1 MRILKSVIDMIDSLV
16 SAQPPETGG
25 IIGSTNG
32 ELIDKVVMDVP
43 ESPGEYMCYY
53 APNVDFLNENIEIW
67 QNKGIE
73 FKGVFHTHFVGVE
86 TLSYSDK
93 QYIIAIMKA
102 MPEEIKYL
110 YFPIFVLPDR
120 KMVCYKASLKNC
132 NIEITRDELKIK
144 I

>member
-1 MRILKSVIDMIDSLV
+1 MIIDKNTYNLINS
-16 SAQPPETGG
+16 SITGEPPETGG
-25 IIGSTNG
+25 IIGSTDG

-53 APNVDFLNENIEIW
+53 APNVDFLNKNIEIW
-67 QNKGIE
+67 QNEGIE

-86 TLSYSDK
+86 TLSCSDK
-93 QYIIAIMKA
+93 QYIVAIMRA

-110 YFPIFVLPDR
+110 YFPIFVLPDQ
-120 KMVCYKASLKNC
+120 KMVCYKASLNDC
-132 NIEITRDELKIK
+132 DIEIVRDEVRIK